1 MVTSMFNRSRD
12 AGSVICSVI
21 LGSLIALYEWR
32 ISFVIIFPVSFAAN
46 LTVLLVAFSIT
57 LTGIAST
64 TSQNFALL
72 NFALLSESAA
82 EQFTGR
88 DGTGRDGTG
97 RDVAWRDVT

>member
-1 MVTSMFNRSRD
+1 M
-12 AGSVICSVI
+12 ICSVI

-32 ISFVIIFPVSFAAN
+32 IWFVIIFPVPFAAN

-64 TSQNFALL
+64 TSLNFALL
-72 NFALLSESAA
+72 NVALLNESAA

-88 DGTGRDGTG
+88 DGT
-97 RDVAWRDVT
+97 